1 MATLPAALDAVNP
14 QPSYY
19 AVIPASVRYCKSL
32 PPAAKLFFGEITALC
47 SVAGYCWASNAYFC
61 GLYDVDRSTL
71 QRWLSALAREG
82 FVRIELIPGTG
93 ERRIYDLTIKPTSPP
108 QKSGT
113 PAAKVPPPRR
123 KSAAQSITLSITE
136 NNKKELLPR
145 GQQFVGPGPVAAR
158 DLARTEAEQKGSA
171 SPPTVEANPKKL
183 RQVERAVARCGNLS
197 LRGRFSELWDFV
209 NAAGCPDA
217 WQYGIDAAKTPESRA
232 AGILEPPARRFV
244 IAVAA
249 ALASRNVDLPD
260 GLAAPLA

>member
-19 AVIPASVRYCKSL
+19 AVIPASVRYCPGLASS
-32 PPAAKLFFGEITALC
+32 AKLLYGEITALC
-47 SVAGYCWASNAYFC
+47 SVEGYCWASNAHFA
-61 GLYDVDRSTL
+61 GLYGVKVRVVQT
-71 QRWLSALAREG
+71 WVAALAKHG
-82 FVRIELIPGTG
+82 FVRVELGADRNT
-93 ERRIYDLTIKPTSPP
+93 RRIFLTEVCKIPHAPT
-108 QKSGT
+108 QKKT
-113 PAAKVPPPRR
+113 RAYAK
-123 KSAAQSITLSITE
+123 KDTHSITLSITE